1 MELLP
6 LAPASSRIATA
17 RISDDTMPSHSASTS
32 TAASDWTRWWNRT
45 RYQLYAPIYDWVARP
60 LKEGRRRAME
70 QVVPTSSDRIL
81 ILGSGPGSDL
91 EYLPSGASIT
101 AIDAAPA
108 MISRTK
114 KRADALEM
122 DVDAQVGDAQDLP
135 FEDGAFDLVL
145 LHLIL
150 SVVPDPEAVAAE
162 TARVLA
168 PGGRVSI
175 YDKFVPEGTEPS
187 LLRRALNPVARV
199 LFSDLTRTLDPL
211 LSQAGL
217 EVAQPRES
225 ALGGLYTV
233 AVARSAQ
240 PSAPSRS

>member
-1 MELLP
+1 
-6 LAPASSRIATA
+6 
-17 RISDDTMPSHSASTS
+17 MPPHSASTS
-32 TAASDWTRWWNRT
+32 TATFDWTRWWNRT

-60 LKEGRRRAME
+60 LDAGRRRAIE
-70 QVVPTSSDRIL
+70 QVGPTADDRVL
-81 ILGSGPGSDL
+81 ILGCGPGSDL

-101 AIDAAPA
+101 AIDAVPA
-108 MISRTK
+108 MVNRTE
-114 KRADALEM
+114 KRAKALGM
-122 DVDAQVGDAQDLP
+122 DVDARVGDAQDLP
-135 FEDGAFDLVL
+135 FEDGTFDIVL

-162 TARVLA
+162 TGRVLA

-175 YDKFVPEGTEPS
+175 YDKFVPEGTDPS

-217 EVAQPRES
+217 EVVEPRES

-233 AVARSAQ
+233 AVTRSAQ
-240 PSAPSRS
+240 ESVSSCT

>member
-1 MELLP
+1 
-6 LAPASSRIATA
+6 
-17 RISDDTMPSHSASTS
+17 MPSHSDATS
-32 TAASDWTRWWNRT
+32 TAGSDWTRWWNRT
-45 RYQLYAPIYDWVARP
+45 RYQLYAPVYDWVARP
-60 LKEGRRRAME
+60 LDAGRRRAID
-70 QVVPTSSDRIL
+70 QVGATADDRIL
-81 ILGSGPGSDL
+81 ILGGGPGSDL
-91 EYLPSGASIT
+91 ESLPAGAPIT

-108 MISRTK
+108 MVRRTE
-114 KRADALEM
+114 KRADALGM
-122 DVDAQVGDAQDLP
+122 DVDARVGDAQDLP
-135 FEDGAFDLVL
+135 FEDDAFDLVL

-162 TARVLA
+162 TGRVLA

-175 YDKFVPEGTEPS
+175 YDKFVPDGTTPS

-217 EVAQPRES
+217 EVAEPRES

-240 PSAPSRS
+240 ANAPSRS